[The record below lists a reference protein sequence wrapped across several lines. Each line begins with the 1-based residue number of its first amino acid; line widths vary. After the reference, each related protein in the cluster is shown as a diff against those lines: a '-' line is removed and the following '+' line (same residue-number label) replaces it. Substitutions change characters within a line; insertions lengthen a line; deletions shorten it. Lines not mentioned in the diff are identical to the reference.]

1 MFTCNAYLSRNDYGE
16 HSDNS
21 YYGQVGLHSCNWEG
35 RVGAARAVGMT
46 LLGFFPW
53 DCWNFNMLGGGVIML
68 KYALHCYCAT
78 TIIMHSEM
86 WGSTD
91 AAWGNLGL
99 DYCVTGFYRLTCWW
113 LISVPEESVSSLVV
127 VLQTARLFPYW
138 MGLGLSNG
146 LPWVADLKI
155 QGGYGGLV
163 PCNTVPHSVDE
174 KLCLIVFYLEEL
186 NNCFPELWA
195 RGREEKQYDV
205 CQRVSDLFVLF
216 T

>member
-68 KYALHCYCAT
+68 KYALHCSCAT

-113 LISVPEESVSSLVV
+113 LISVPEESVSFFSGCV
-127 VLQTARLFPYW
+127 TDCKAFPI
-138 MGLGLSNG
+138 LNG
-146 LPWVADLKI
+146 FGAFKWIAMSSWFKDS
-155 QGGYGGLV
+155 GGLWR
-163 PCNTVPHSVDE
+163 SRA
-174 KLCLIVFYLEEL
+174 L
-186 NNCFPELWA
+186 
-195 RGREEKQYDV
+195 QYCPSFCRWKIMPD
-205 CQRVSDLFVLF
+205 CVLF
-216 T
+216 RGAK